1 MRLRPVGVLTLW
13 VALTAVLTTTAWLA
27 VEVVADEVGGSQQ
40 RVLSAAAV
48 ASSANAVPQPA
59 PSAKPSKTPKPAAS
73 PSNGPSK
80 KPASSPRA
88 TPAASPKSSSSSSP
102 KPTASHSA
110 KPTPKPKPKPSS
122 PPAGGGSVSKTF
134 AVQGGTIAAACS
146 GSAVSLKS
154 AQPQNGWQVEVHD
167 RGPQSLEIT
176 FRSGEKETEARI
188 RCSGGVPVL
197 STDGESDD

>member
-1 MRLRPVGVLTLW
+1 MRIRPVGVLTLW
-13 VALTAVLTTTAWLA
+13 VALTAMLTTTAWLA
-27 VEVVADEVGGSQQ
+27 VEVVADEVGGPQQ

-48 ASSANAVPQPA
+48 AVSAKAVSQA
-59 PSAKPSKTPKPAAS
+59 PGSAKPSSSPKPK
-73 PSNGPSK
+73 PSHSSGHSQ
-80 KPASSPRA
+80 KPASSPKA
-88 TPAASPKSSSSSSP
+88 TPSTTPKPSSSS
-102 KPTASHSA
+102 KPAASHSA
-110 KPTPKPKPKPSS
+110 KPTPKPTPKPST
-122 PPAGGGSVSKTF
+122 PPGGGGSVSKTF